1 MKPDHW
7 DDIIRKKMQSFNV
20 DETPKDWDL
29 FEEKLT
35 LSQGEPAQPP
45 EEDFDQMVFQKLN
58 RFEANADNKAQHWQ
72 LFEQQMYYLT
82 NLRQRLL
89 QYKFIEVAALAL
101 LLLYV
106 IEADAPGSTPLSAPI
121 AENQSALSNPNT
133 YETDQNI
140 LSESASLPS
149 ANSQHSTEVENITEA
164 PEAAT
169 DTPLVNSEKKNNIS
183 GTLPLPS
190 PNLVVPSVST
200 TRPDLTKLSIPP
212 KNKVRWEVLATLPST
227 SRTLANQQPPLFS
240 DVKPASDLSVHISML
255 GGLDYNRVMTP
266 ENLPAGI
273 KSFERYSAGYR
284 GGLMADLGRQESRL
298 RFGGGFIYTA
308 KKYEVGYKRI
318 NGSFL
323 RRGGLTTESLSD
335 IEINI
340 LNVPIFA
347 RWDVWQ
353 GNHWSLFA
361 QGGLALQ
368 MALQTNYY
376 AAYPDN
382 FPQPLGV
389 NRTPSRLSPL
399 KDRNGGLL
407 EGGNFKENGFFSSQF
422 GLGAERQ
429 MAERWSMFFQS
440 RYEYSIGYLS
450 SGLGPTQDRM
460 NTFSLETGIR
470 VRLK

>member
-35 LSQGEPAQPP
+35 LSQGEPAQQP

-58 RFEANADNKAQHWQ
+58 RFEANAGNKAQHWQ

-106 IEADAPGSTPLSAPI
+106 IEADAPGSTPLSAPST
-121 AENQSALSNPNT
+121 ETQSALSN
-133 YETDQNI
+133 QNI
-140 LSESASLPS
+140 LSESVSLPS
-149 ANSQHSTEVENITEA
+149 SNSHNSNEVESIPGTLEPVA
-164 PEAAT
+164 YIPAA
-169 DTPLVNSEKKNNIS
+169 NSEKKNAIS
-183 GTLPLPS
+183 STLPLQPS
-190 PNLVVPSVST
+190 NSIVSSVST
-200 TRPDLTKLSIPP
+200 TKPDLTQLSIPP
-212 KNKVRWEVLATLPST
+212 KNKARWKVLATLPGT
-227 SRTLANQQPPLFS
+227 SGALARQQPRLFS
-240 DVKPASDLSVHISML
+240 GVKPASGLSVHISML

-284 GGLMADLGRQESRL
+284 GGLVADFGRQESRL
-298 RFGGGFIYTA
+298 RFGGGLIYTA

-340 LNVPIFA
+340 LNVPVFA

-353 GNHWSLFA
+353 GNNWSLFA

-450 SGLGPTQDRM
+450 SGLGPTQDRI

-470 VRLK
+470 VQLK